1 VSDPPERAGR
11 APGEPILPMLS
22 QLPPLPAPKPDQMGD
37 PVSNAKV
44 WNIANILTFLRLLLV
59 PVFVVLL
66 VANGGHSDGWRT
78 LAFAAF
84 AVACV
89 TDLVDG
95 DLARRRNLVT
105 EVGKIADP
113 IADKALT
120 GAALIG
126 LSSLADLPWWV
137 TVVVLARELGITALR
152 FFVIRH
158 GVIPASRG
166 GKAKTLVQNI
176 AIGLYVL
183 PLTGWPATTRFW
195 VMAVALLLT
204 AATGADYVSKAVTL
218 RRNSART
225 AWKRLR
231 KASE

>member
-1 VSDPPERAGR
+1 VNDEGQVGLPGGLPRLTPPK
-11 APGEPILPMLS
+11 
-22 QLPPLPAPKPDQMGD
+22 PKPDQMGD
-37 PVSNAKV
+37 PVSTAAA
-44 WNIANILTFLRLLLV
+44 WNIANALTLVRLLLV
-59 PVFVVLL
+59 PAFVALL
-66 VANGGHSDGWRT
+66 VSNGGHSSGWRIW
-78 LAFAAF
+78 AFTAF
-84 AVACV
+84 AVACI

-105 EVGKIADP
+105 EIGKIADP

-120 GAALIG
+120 GAALLG
-126 LSSLADLPWWV
+126 LSSLGDLPWWV
-137 TVVVLARELGITALR
+137 TAIVLLRELGITALR

-183 PLTGWPATTRFW
+183 PLTGWLASARFW
-195 VMAVALLLT
+195 VMAVALVLT

-218 RRNSART
+218 RRTSART

-231 KASE
+231 NQ

>member
-1 VSDPPERAGR
+1 MTERPTGGGRSAGDPL
-11 APGEPILPMLS
+11 LPL
-22 QLPPLPAPKPDQMGD
+22 LPPLPPPRPDQMGD
-37 PVSNAKV
+37 PVSDAKV
-44 WNIANILTFLRLLLV
+44 WNIANVLTFLRLLLV
-59 PVFVVLL
+59 PAFVALL
-66 VANGGHSDGWRT
+66 LANDGHSQGWRIW
-78 LAFAAF
+78 AFAAF

-120 GAALIG
+120 GAALIS
-126 LSSLADLPWWV
+126 LSALGDLPWWV
-137 TVVVLARELGITALR
+137 TAVVLVRELGITALR

-183 PLTGWPATTRFW
+183 PLAGWPATARFW
-195 VMAVALLLT
+195 VMAVALVLT
-204 AATGADYVSKAVTL
+204 AATGADYVSRAVTL

-225 AWKRLR
+225 AWKRR
-231 KASE
+231 RRASE

>member
-1 VSDPPERAGR
+1 VTDLGT
-11 APGEPILPMLS
+11 GGLPRLT
-22 QLPPLPAPKPDQMGD
+22 PPKPDQMGD
-37 PVSNAKV
+37 PASGAKV
-44 WNIANILTFLRLLLV
+44 WNIANQLTLLRLLLV
-59 PVFVVLL
+59 PAFVVLL
-66 VANGGHSDGWRT
+66 LANGGDSSGWRVW
-78 LAFAAF
+78 AFVAF

-126 LSSLADLPWWV
+126 LSSLGDLPWWV
-137 TVVVLARELGITALR
+137 TAVILARELGITALR

-166 GKAKTLVQNI
+166 GKAKTFAQNI

-183 PLTGWPATTRFW
+183 PLHGWPASARFW
-195 VMAVALLLT
+195 VMGLALVLT
-204 AATGADYVSKAVTL
+204 AATGADYVSKAVVL

-225 AWKRLR
+225 EWKRLR
-231 KASE
+231 SQ